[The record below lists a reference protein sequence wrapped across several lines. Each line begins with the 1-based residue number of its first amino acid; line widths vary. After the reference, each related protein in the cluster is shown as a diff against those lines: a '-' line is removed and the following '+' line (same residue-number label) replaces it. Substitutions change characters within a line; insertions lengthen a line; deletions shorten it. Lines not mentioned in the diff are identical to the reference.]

1 MNTFSRKPLQ
11 LFSNFC
17 QLWAT
22 SLPVYHGKLSLLW
35 HSSITDNNHL
45 ECKSEN
51 LLNEIINVLVL
62 NWVSCSPLLYH
73 KYQSYTNFDNSKI
86 SAKKCIPAAINTQ
99 SQPMTYKDTVI
110 QKNTKANI
118 TRNRDIFIIIFNVT
132 NQIIIIIIIII
143 ITILMVA
150 DGGPPMGTTADS
162 LATAWI
168 TTYKPKWI
176 WPKKIKQL
184 ETLNYKHM
192 CLWPPKIPSEL
203 EVTPRYNCLHCWHC
217 WHR

>member
-1 MNTFSRKPLQ
+1 MSWFWTEYLAVLFSTTNIKVTPTLTIPRFLPKNAFRLQ
-11 LFSNFC
+11 LIPKVN
-17 QLWAT
+17 
-22 SLPVYHGKLSLLW
+22 LW
-35 HSSITDNNHL
+35 HTKTL
-45 ECKSEN
+45 
-51 LLNEIINVLVL
+51 
-62 NWVSCSPLLYH
+62 W
-73 KYQSYTNFDNSKI
+73 SK
-86 SAKKCIPAAINTQ
+86 
-99 SQPMTYKDTVI
+99 
-110 QKNTKANI
+110 KNTKANI

-217 WHR
+217 WHCWLGVLCRHGLHCWHGFALLTWFTLLPLRTLLT